1 MKKPDSWKRRSF
13 TALVFI
19 ALMLVLSLPNVD
31 YAFMQP
37 PVPGWAK
44 GRQRW
49 GMRTA
54 MRKGMN
60 FTVST
65 DLFTVRF
72 AGSLEVPKFQYWYT
86 AEGGN
91 RTVYQVFFHQLFEFN
106 DTSGDGVYNATYDKI
121 EQMFALPSANL
132 SLVGP
137 EDIKDEEG
145 NVVGVRFNF
154 TISGRMGGGL
164 SEANITLQ
172 CSLYNETYTHTVAD
186 GIKYNVT
193 GGAEL
198 KIDVIIN
205 SWPFKDDDNMLCLRW
220 SVNQQDATLEP
231 SVSKNSVTF
240 GRGYFSWLSN
250 ATIYNG
256 GEMETVNV
264 TSSFNMTG
272 RTVNIYMCYP
282 NFRGRSLIHDP
293 SLGVTPIPVPED
305 ISALDELQDYL
316 DRIPTNLNA
325 TVLANRSV
333 ALLFQ
338 NLVMI
343 VNSSRN
349 LELDVTVESDV
360 AMHYFSLS
368 LIPGK
373 SLSLTIKVA
382 VSPPADVVALDNDI
396 DFYLSIEPNETVTID
411 ASLKLYIDE
420 AALEATLG
428 RDITVSRLSWAYWD
442 GSSWVPV
449 DSLIDADGYLVAN
462 TTHFSVWT
470 IVEIVPLQISAAQ
483 LSAETVTQ
491 GETVTISATV
501 KDESN
506 NPITGA
512 TVTATIADTTITLT
526 DQGDGNYQ
534 GTIETSTL
542 EPDTYSI
549 TLTARKDGYTPDTAT
564 LSLTVQAVTPW
575 TTYALI
581 ALAVAAVAVA
591 AAVILMRRR

>member
-1 MKKPDSWKRRSF
+1 
-13 TALVFI
+13 
-19 ALMLVLSLPNVD
+19 
-31 YAFMQP
+31 
-37 PVPGWAK
+37 
-44 GRQRW
+44 
-49 GMRTA
+49 
-54 MRKGMN
+54 
-60 FTVST
+60 
-65 DLFTVRF
+65 
-72 AGSLEVPKFQYWYT
+72 
-86 AEGGN
+86 
-91 RTVYQVFFHQLFEFN
+91 
-106 DTSGDGVYNATYDKI
+106 
-121 EQMFALPSANL
+121 
-132 SLVGP
+132 
-137 EDIKDEEG
+137 
-145 NVVGVRFNF
+145 
-154 TISGRMGGGL
+154 
-164 SEANITLQ
+164 
-172 CSLYNETYTHTVAD
+172 
-186 GIKYNVT
+186 
-193 GGAEL
+193 
-198 KIDVIIN
+198 
-205 SWPFKDDDNMLCLRW
+205 
-220 SVNQQDATLEP
+220 
-231 SVSKNSVTF
+231 
-240 GRGYFSWLSN
+240 
-250 ATIYNG
+250 
-256 GEMETVNV
+256 
-264 TSSFNMTG
+264 
-272 RTVNIYMCYP
+272 
-282 NFRGRSLIHDP
+282 
-293 SLGVTPIPVPED
+293 
-305 ISALDELQDYL
+305 
-316 DRIPTNLNA
+316 
-325 TVLANRSV
+325 V

-343 VNSSRN
+343 VNSSKS
-349 LELDVTVESDV
+349 LDLNITVEPEV

-512 TVTATIADTTITLT
+512 TVTATIGDTTITLT

-549 TLTARKDGYTPDTAT
+549 TLTARKDGYIPDTAA